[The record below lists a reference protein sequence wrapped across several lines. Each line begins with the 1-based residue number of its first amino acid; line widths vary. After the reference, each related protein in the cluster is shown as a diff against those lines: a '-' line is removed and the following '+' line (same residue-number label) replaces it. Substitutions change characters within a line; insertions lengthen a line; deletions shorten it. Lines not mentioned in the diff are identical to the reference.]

1 MRPFWIRLRHLCVLP
16 IFVFA
21 LITGLRGIDYGGHP
35 DEHVI
40 FTGVKQMLNSG
51 VFLPRWYGYPSLS
64 FYVALL
70 PSLKYTSTLRLAPEL
85 CFGSRPDS
93 NDSLQEAS
101 LFEGYVNKHPDLLA
115 AVNADTSGRSKSDIG
130 KAHYCGSG
138 RFEGRTADIYDTPQ
152 LRQFKKLYQDSL
164 PDWVILRD
172 PPKLLNRLSTYVGL
186 KDHILNARS
195 ISLTISLFSIFW
207 VYLAVWNWRRSW
219 TESLLAA
226 SLLGFSWEVAYHA
239 RWFVPDS
246 MMMQFAALML
256 MFLSCAHRSS
266 NPGVW
271 LKCAAVAVGL
281 ACGTKYTGGILLVPL
296 MISVFSYLKTW
307 PLLAKHRKTIV
318 LFVSSIFF
326 GGALGYIA
334 GIGHRDQHLV
344 VLAGCIV
351 GGLFSKWLIQ
361 KKLGSWLRSSKTTI
375 SGTNQLEFSPSVQ
388 IRLYV
393 GIFFFIGLAF
403 LITTPALMLE
413 PVKVW
418 EFVLYQKHAYS
429 SAGING
435 YAVLEQLDHLQ
446 RMIIYLSAV
455 LFSKNTVIAIFFAAM
470 SLIGL
475 YCLRAEKAL
484 VMILALVIVIYILYI
499 SRYQLMYVRN
509 LQILIPF
516 LAILSAIGCG
526 YCQQRIVGLFSRQAI
541 VPVQVYRYTWP
552 VLLVVLVLVN
562 GNWIYNAAA
571 SIDQY
576 NQNSGVFRNSQFEN
590 LKSYIESHPDKS
602 FVLSKKLSER
612 WSAAGYPDHPQLG
625 REQNL
630 DAGAYAVF
638 SSSEAVSK
646 HNWTI
651 GANRFNAYYVVS
663 PGPYEMNFDYYPTI
677 NLAKDRIV
685 IAPVSQMLK
694 GMGSIFPTTMSLD
707 RTSVTQIAHHVPGF
721 EADAL
726 QPLIDLEFEQE
737 AEFFKAISNRIGI
750 DSANAYWEVIWAFT
764 RFSLISEQ

>member
-1 MRPFWIRLRHLCVLP
+1 MRPFWIRLRHLCVLL

-40 FTGVKQMLNSG
+40 FAGVKQMLNSG

-93 NDSLQEAS
+93 NDSLQEAL

-115 AVNADTSGRSKSDIG
+115 KVNADTSGRSKSDIG

-152 LRQFKKLYQDSL
+152 LRQLKKAYQDHL
-164 PDWVILRD
+164 PNITSRGT
-172 PPKLLNRLSTYVGL
+172 PRLLHRLSTHVGF
-186 KDHILNARS
+186 KDYILNARS

-219 TESLLAA
+219 AESLLAA
-226 SLLGFSWEVAYHA
+226 SLLGFSWEMAYHA

-256 MFLSCAHRSS
+256 MFLSYAHRSS

-307 PLLAKHRKTIV
+307 SLLAKYKTIL
-318 LFVSSIFF
+318 LFVSSILL

-334 GIGHRDQHLV
+334 GIGHKDQYMV
-344 VLAGCIV
+344 VLAGCII
-351 GGLFSKWLIQ
+351 GGLLSKWLSQ
-361 KKLGSWLRSSKTTI
+361 KKLESWLRPSKTTI

-393 GIFFFIGLAF
+393 GIFFLVGLAF

-418 EFVLYQKHAYS
+418 EFVLYQNNTYS
-429 SAGING
+429 NAGING
-435 YAVLEQLDHLQ
+435 YGVLEQLDHLQ

-455 LFSKNTVIAIFFAAM
+455 LFSTNTAIAIFFAVM

-526 YCQQRIVGLFSRQAI
+526 YGQQRIVRLFSRQAI
-541 VPVQVYRYTWP
+541 IPAQVYRYTCP

-562 GNWIYNAAA
+562 GNWIYTAAA

-576 NQNSGVFRNSQFEN
+576 NQNSGDFRSRQLDS

-602 FVLSKKLSER
+602 FVLSKKVSER
-612 WSAAGYPDHPQLG
+612 WSAAGYPADPQLG
-625 REQNL
+625 GEQNL
-630 DAGAYAVF
+630 DAGAFAVF

-646 HNWTI
+646 HRWAI
-651 GANRFNAYYVVS
+651 GANRFKAYHIVS
-663 PGPYEMNFDYYPTI
+663 PGPYEMNSDYYPTV
-677 NLAKDRIV
+677 NPGKDRIV
-685 IAPVSQMLK
+685 IAPVSKILK
-694 GMGSIFPTTMSLD
+694 EMGSIFPTTMSLD
-707 RTSVTQIAHHVPGF
+707 RTSVTQIGNHVPGF

-726 QPLIDLEFEQE
+726 EPLIDLEFEQE
-737 AEFFKAISNRIGI
+737 TEFFKAISNRIGI
-750 DSANAYWEVIWAFT
+750 DSANAYWGVIWVFT

>member
-1 MRPFWIRLRHLCVLP
+1 MRSFWIRLRHLCVLP

-40 FTGVKQMLNSG
+40 FAGVKQMLNSG
-51 VFLPRWYGYPSLS
+51 VFLPRWYGYPSFS

-70 PSLKYTSTLRLAPEL
+70 PSLKYTTTLRLAPEL
-85 CFGSRPDS
+85 CFGSRADS
-93 NDSLQEAS
+93 NDALQESS
-101 LFEGYVNKHPDLLA
+101 LFEGYVNKHPNLLA
-115 AVNADTSGRSKSDIG
+115 VVDADTSGRTKSDIG
-130 KAHYCGSG
+130 KTHYCGSG

-152 LRQFKKLYQDSL
+152 LRQLKEAYQDHL
-164 PDWVILRD
+164 PSNTSREAPRLFH
-172 PPKLLNRLSTYVGL
+172 RLSTHVGS
-186 KDHILNARS
+186 KDYILNVRT

-226 SLLGFSWEVAYHA
+226 SLLGLSWEMAYHA

-256 MFLSCAHRSS
+256 MFLSYAHRSS
-266 NPGVW
+266 HPGAW

-307 PLLAKHRKTIV
+307 PLLVKHRKTIV
-318 LFVSSIFF
+318 LFVSSILL

-334 GIGHRDQHLV
+334 GIGHRDQYMV
-344 VLAGCIV
+344 VLAGCIA
-351 GGLFSKWLIQ
+351 GGLFSKWLSQ
-361 KKLGSWLRSSKTTI
+361 KKLESWLRPSKTTI
-375 SGTNQLEFSPSVQ
+375 SGTNQLEFSLSVQ

-393 GIFFFIGLAF
+393 GIFFLVGLAF

-418 EFVLYQKHAYS
+418 EFVLHQKSTYS
-429 SAGING
+429 NAGING
-435 YAVLEQLDHLQ
+435 YGVLEQLDHLQ

-455 LFSKNTVIAIFFAAM
+455 LFSTNTAIAIFFAIM

-526 YCQQRIVGLFSRQAI
+526 YGQQRVVRLFSRQAI
-541 VPVQVYRYTWP
+541 VPAPVYRYTWP
-552 VLLVVLVLVN
+552 ALLVVLVFVN

-576 NQNSGVFRNSQFEN
+576 NQNSGDFRSRQLES
-590 LKSYIESHPDKS
+590 LKSYIENHPDKS

-612 WSAAGYPDHPQLG
+612 WSAAGYPDYPQLG

-630 DAGAYAVF
+630 DAGAYGVF

-651 GANRFNAYYVVS
+651 GANRFNTYYVVS
-663 PGPYEMNFDYYPTI
+663 PGPYEVNFYYYPTV
-677 NLAKDRIV
+677 NPVKDRIV
-685 IAPVSQMLK
+685 IAQLSNVLN
-694 GMGSIFPTTMSLD
+694 GVGSIFPTTMSLD
-707 RTSVTQIAHHVPGF
+707 RTSVTQIAHHVPGL
-721 EADAL
+721 EVDAL
-726 QPLIDLEFEQE
+726 EPLIDLEFQQE
-737 AEFFKAISNRIGI
+737 AGFFKAISNNIGL
-750 DSANAYWEVIWAFT
+750 DSANAYWGVIWAFT